1 MFDADAILRPW
12 FDRLVEDLPG
22 VSLFDAHTHVGQND
36 PDGFKQTPEELLEAL
51 ATVDA
56 KALVFPMHEP
66 DGYTPANDFVMD
78 AVARSNGTLRAL
90 CRVQPKDPGCVDE
103 ARRCLDA
110 GVNGIKLHPRAE
122 QFTLSEPSVREL
134 VAAAHEHK
142 ATVLIHAGRGI
153 PALGEDTVRLSG
165 EFPEAR
171 IILAHCAI
179 SDLSWLWREL
189 PDHPNLYI
197 DTAWWAPADV
207 LATFALCPPRNVVW
221 ASDSPYGRPL
231 IGATQT
237 MRMAFQAG
245 LTPDQLRGVMGGQ
258 MEHVLAGEPRLELG
272 PPPGAPQKALDPLIE
287 RVVTHLTTV
296 MGRAFVRADF
306 SEPLAL
312 ARLACA
318 VGDDAPQA
326 EVCSAV
332 LELLDVFDEHLAP
345 PEDGRPI
352 PAAAHLLVFALIVAR
367 TPDVPIPALRGV
379 EGRRVEPHHLVEQL
393 QERVGGLEEADPR
406 RPVVHRDDPARADPA
421 GELARLGGA
430 DRRPVPDRHEREV
443 DLTDRVGLLV
453 AQRALAEVAEVR
465 DPQAVEREDEDR
477 VRAALRAGHL
487 VVLGGHRDHLADRRL
502 QSPRRRAD
510 HRR

>member
-1 MFDADAILRPW
+1 LWRAVFDADALLRPW
-12 FDRLVEDLPG
+12 FDRLLEDLPG
-22 VSLFDAHTHVGQND
+22 VALLDAHTHVGQND
-36 PDGFKQTPEELLEAL
+36 PDGFKQTPEELLDAL
-51 ATVDA
+51 AAIDA

-103 ARRCLDA
+103 ARRCLEA

-134 VAAAHEHK
+134 VAEAHEHK

-171 IILAHCAI
+171 MILAHCAI

-207 LATFALCPPRNVVW
+207 LATFALCPPSNIVW
-221 ASDSPYGRPL
+221 ASDSPYGRPI

-245 LTPDQLRGVMGGQ
+245 LTPDQLRAVMGQQ

-332 LELLDVFDEHLAP
+332 LELLDQFDEHLAP

-352 PAAAHLLVFALIVAR
+352 PAAARLLVFALIVAR
-367 TPDVPIPALRGV
+367 TPDVPIPALPDLPHATRA
-379 EGRRVEPHHLVEQL
+379 EAEAHEPK
-393 QERVGGLEEADPR
+393 GGP
-406 RPVVHRDDPARADPA
+406 
-421 GELARLGGA
+421 GG
-430 DRRPVPDRHEREV
+430 
-443 DLTDRVGLLV
+443 
-453 AQRALAEVAEVR
+453 
-465 DPQAVEREDEDR
+465 
-477 VRAALRAGHL
+477 
-487 VVLGGHRDHLADRRL
+487 
-502 QSPRRRAD
+502 
-510 HRR
+510 

>member
-1 MFDADAILRPW
+1 MWRAVFDIDAILRPW

-22 VSLFDAHTHVGQND
+22 VTLFDAHTHVGQND

-51 ATVDA
+51 AVVDA

-189 PDHPNLYI
+189 PDHPNLFI

-207 LATFALCPPRNVVW
+207 LATFALCPPSNIVW
-221 ASDSPYGRPL
+221 ASDSPYGR
-231 IGATQT
+231 
-237 MRMAFQAG
+237 R
-245 LTPDQLRGVMGGQ
+245 
-258 MEHVLAGEPRLELG
+258 
-272 PPPGAPQKALDPLIE
+272 
-287 RVVTHLTTV
+287 
-296 MGRAFVRADF
+296 
-306 SEPLAL
+306 S
-312 ARLACA
+312 
-318 VGDDAPQA
+318 
-326 EVCSAV
+326 SA
-332 LELLDVFDEHLAP
+332 
-345 PEDGRPI
+345 
-352 PAAAHLLVFALIVAR
+352 
-367 TPDVPIPALRGV
+367 
-379 EGRRVEPHHLVEQL
+379 
-393 QERVGGLEEADPR
+393 
-406 RPVVHRDDPARADPA
+406 
-421 GELARLGGA
+421 
-430 DRRPVPDRHEREV
+430 
-443 DLTDRVGLLV
+443 
-453 AQRALAEVAEVR
+453 
-465 DPQAVEREDEDR
+465 
-477 VRAALRAGHL
+477 
-487 VVLGGHRDHLADRRL
+487 
-502 QSPRRRAD
+502 PRRRCGWRSRPGSRPTSCAGSWAGRWSRCWPASRGSSSG
-510 HRR
+510 RRPARRRRRSTR

>member
-1 MFDADAILRPW
+1 
-12 FDRLVEDLPG
+12 
-22 VSLFDAHTHVGQND
+22 
-36 PDGFKQTPEELLEAL
+36 
-51 ATVDA
+51 
-56 KALVFPMHEP
+56 MHEP
-66 DGYTPANDFVMD
+66 DGYTEANDFVMR
-78 AVARSNGTLRAL
+78 AVAESDGTLRSL

-110 GVNGIKLHPRAE
+110 GANGIKLHPRAE

-171 IILAHCAI
+171 MILAHCAI

-207 LATFALCPPRNVVW
+207 LAMFALCPPSNIVW
-221 ASDSPYGRPL
+221 ASDSPYGRPI

-237 MRMAFQAG
+237 MRMALQAG
-245 LTPDQLRGVMGGQ
+245 LTPDQLRAVMGGQ

-272 PPPGAPQKALDPLIE
+272 PPPGAPQKALDPLLE

-296 MGRAFVRADF
+296 MGRMFVRADF
-306 SEPLAL
+306 AEPLAL

-326 EVCSAV
+326 EVCAAV
-332 LELLDVFDEHLAP
+332 LELLDLFDEHLAP
-345 PEDGRPI
+345 PEEGRPI
-352 PAAAHLLVFALIVAR
+352 PA
-367 TPDVPIPALRGV
+367 
-379 EGRRVEPHHLVEQL
+379 GR
-393 QERVGGLEEADPR
+393 A
-406 RPVVHRDDPARADPA
+406 PARVRP
-421 GELARLGGA
+421 
-430 DRRPVPDRHEREV
+430 DRRPHARRRRCRRSPTPRTRRARRPSCTSPGWPGRLAAPPRERQ
-443 DLTDRVGLLV
+443 R
-453 AQRALAEVAEVR
+453 RALKGGFG
-465 DPQAVEREDEDR
+465 
-477 VRAALRAGHL
+477 RAAATSVVSMGHSGDDF
-487 VVLGGHRDHLADRRL
+487 VDESRL
-502 QSPRRRAD
+502 DARTSRSR
-510 HRR
+510 

>member
-1 MFDADAILRPW
+1 MMWRWVSTRTRSRRNCIRPLLWRAVFDADAILRPW

-22 VSLFDAHTHVGQND
+22 VALFDAHTHVGQND

-51 ATVDA
+51 AVID
-56 KALVFPMHEP
+56 
-66 DGYTPANDFVMD
+66 
-78 AVARSNGTLRAL
+78 
-90 CRVQPKDPGCVDE
+90 DE

-122 QFTLSEPSVREL
+122 EFTLSEPSVREL

-171 IILAHCAI
+171 MILAHCAI
-179 SDLSWLWREL
+179 SDLSWVWREL

-207 LATFALCPPRNVVW
+207 LAMFALCPPSNIVW
-221 ASDSPYGRPL
+221 ASDSPYGRPI

-237 MRMAFQAG
+237 IRMALQAG
-245 LTPDQLRGVMGGQ
+245 LTTDQLLAVMGGQ
-258 MEHVLAGEPRLELG
+258 IERVLTGQPRLELG
-272 PPPGAPQKALDPLIE
+272 PAPGTPPVPLDPLLE
-287 RVVTHLTTV
+287 RVVAHLTTV

-326 EVCSAV
+326 EICAAV
-332 LELLDVFDEHLAP
+332 LDLLDLFDEHLAP
-345 PEDGRPI
+345 PEEGRPI
-352 PAAAHLLVFALIVAR
+352 PQAARLLIFALIVAR
-367 TPDVPIPALRGV
+367 T
-379 EGRRVEPHHLVEQL
+379 
-393 QERVGGLEEADPR
+393 
-406 RPVVHRDDPARADPA
+406 
-421 GELARLGGA
+421 
-430 DRRPVPDRHEREV
+430 
-443 DLTDRVGLLV
+443 
-453 AQRALAEVAEVR
+453 
-465 DPQAVEREDEDR
+465 
-477 VRAALRAGHL
+477 
-487 VVLGGHRDHLADRRL
+487 
-502 QSPRRRAD
+502 
-510 HRR
+510 

>member
-1 MFDADAILRPW
+1 M
-12 FDRLVEDLPG
+12 
-22 VSLFDAHTHVGQND
+22 
-36 PDGFKQTPEELLEAL
+36 
-51 ATVDA
+51 
-56 KALVFPMHEP
+56 
-66 DGYTPANDFVMD
+66 
-78 AVARSNGTLRAL
+78 
-90 CRVQPKDPGCVDE
+90 
-103 ARRCLDA
+103 
-110 GVNGIKLHPRAE
+110 
-122 QFTLSEPSVREL
+122 REL

-207 LATFALCPPRNVVW
+207 LATFALCPPSNVVW
-221 ASDSPYGRPL
+221 ASDSPYGLPL
-231 IGATQT
+231 MGATQT

-258 MEHVLAGEPRLELG
+258 MEQVLAGEPRLELG

-296 MGRAFVRADF
+296 MGRAFVHADF

-332 LELLDVFDEHLAP
+332 LELLDLFDEHLAP
-345 PEDGRPI
+345 PEEGRPI
-352 PAAAHLLVFALIVAR
+352 PAAARLLVFALIVAR
-367 TPDVPIPALRGV
+367 TPDVPIPALPDLPHPTRA
-379 EGRRVEPHHLVEQL
+379 EAEAHEPK
-393 QERVGGLEEADPR
+393 GGP
-406 RPVVHRDDPARADPA
+406 
-421 GELARLGGA
+421 GG
-430 DRRPVPDRHEREV
+430 
-443 DLTDRVGLLV
+443 
-453 AQRALAEVAEVR
+453 
-465 DPQAVEREDEDR
+465 
-477 VRAALRAGHL
+477 
-487 VVLGGHRDHLADRRL
+487 
-502 QSPRRRAD
+502 
-510 HRR
+510 

>member
-1 MFDADAILRPW
+1 MTGVQTCA
-12 FDRLVEDLPG
+12 LPI
-22 VSLFDAHTHVGQND
+22 
-36 PDGFKQTPEELLEAL
+36 
-51 ATVDA
+51 
-56 KALVFPMHEP
+56 
-66 DGYTPANDFVMD
+66 
-78 AVARSNGTLRAL
+78 
-90 CRVQPKDPGCVDE
+90 C
-103 ARRCLDA
+103 
-110 GVNGIKLHPRAE
+110 
-122 QFTLSEPSVREL
+122 
-134 VAAAHEHK
+134 AAHEHK

-207 LATFALCPPRNVVW
+207 LATFALCPPSNVVW

-258 MEHVLAGEPRLELG
+258 MEQVLAGEPRLELG

-296 MGRAFVRADF
+296 MGRAFVQADF

-332 LELLDVFDEHLAP
+332 LELLDLFDEHLAP
-345 PEDGRPI
+345 PEEGRPI
-352 PAAAHLLVFALIVAR
+352 PAAARLLVFALIVAR
-367 TPDVPIPALRGV
+367 TPDVPIPALPDLPHATRA
-379 EGRRVEPHHLVEQL
+379 EAEAHEPK
-393 QERVGGLEEADPR
+393 GGP
-406 RPVVHRDDPARADPA
+406 
-421 GELARLGGA
+421 GG
-430 DRRPVPDRHEREV
+430 
-443 DLTDRVGLLV
+443 
-453 AQRALAEVAEVR
+453 
-465 DPQAVEREDEDR
+465 
-477 VRAALRAGHL
+477 
-487 VVLGGHRDHLADRRL
+487 
-502 QSPRRRAD
+502 
-510 HRR
+510 